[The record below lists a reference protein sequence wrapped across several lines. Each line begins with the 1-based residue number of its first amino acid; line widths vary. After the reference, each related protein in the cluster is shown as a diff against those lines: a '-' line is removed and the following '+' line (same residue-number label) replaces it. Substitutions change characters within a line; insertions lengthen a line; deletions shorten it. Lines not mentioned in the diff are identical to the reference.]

1 MKISILQMHTLLGQ
15 REKNIDTMRRLAEKA
30 MQASPDV
37 LLLPEMWDIG
47 FFPRPV
53 VDYADKDGATARSV
67 LSKLA
72 REYHVNIVGGS
83 VARLDTATSRIY
95 NTCYVFDREGRE
107 IAAYDKV
114 HLFSPGGED
123 KVFQRGSRLCTFDLE
138 GHKCGLAICYDLRFG
153 SFLSQVAEDIEVLF
167 LPAAWPKLRQKHWD
181 VLTQARAI
189 EYQIFVAACNG
200 AASPADKHPL
210 GGHSAIYD
218 PWGEVLGKAGK
229 EEDIVS
235 AEVDFSLLEEVRE
248 RIPVRIDKQTTRDF
262 CSSKLT

>member
-15 REKNIDTMRRLAEKA
+15 REKNIASLRSLAEKS

-53 VDYADKDGATARSV
+53 EDYTDRDGAIAQSV
-67 LSKLA
+67 FSSLA
-72 REYHVNIVGGS
+72 QEYHVNIVGGS
-83 VARLDTATSRIY
+83 VARLDSATGKIY

-107 IAAYDKV
+107 IATYDKV

-123 KVFQRGSRLCTFDLE
+123 KVFQRGSRLCTFTLE

-153 SFLSQVAEDIEVLF
+153 SFLSRIATDIEVLF

-181 VLTQARAI
+181 ILTQARAI
-189 EYQIFVAACNG
+189 EYQTFIAAANG
-200 AASPADKHPL
+200 GATAGEKHPL

-218 PWGEVLGKAGK
+218 PWGEVLGKAG
-229 EEDIVS
+229 EEEEILT
-235 AEVDFSLLEEVRE
+235 AKLDFSIIDEVRGK
-248 RIPVRIDKQTTRDF
+248 IPVRKDT
-262 CSSKLT
+262 CML